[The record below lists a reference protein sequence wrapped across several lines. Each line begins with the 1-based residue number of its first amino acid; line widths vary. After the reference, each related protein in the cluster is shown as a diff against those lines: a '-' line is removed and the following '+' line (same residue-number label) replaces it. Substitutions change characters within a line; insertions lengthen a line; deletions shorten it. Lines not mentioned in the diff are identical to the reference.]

1 MAYSEHCQTSKIK
14 VFPKIVNSLELLDK
28 FKKKLRL
35 RYLREFWIRLLN
47 TPKKKNL
54 QKTSLRLLCPC
65 FTLISS
71 SRKLVKLTIL
81 TKHFKL
87 DTWQCPEYTPVI
99 SYLQGMKNSL
109 SSSHILD
116 RTSQGSFTS
125 ERDVFDLELFMFYLE
140 LFIFMFYLIF
150 YLYFLNITVYQ
161 TFWIRLALVA
171 KLDL

>member
-14 VFPKIVNSLELLDK
+14 IFPKIVNSLELLDS

-47 TPKKKNL
+47 TPKKNL
-54 QKTSLRLLCPC
+54 QKTSLHLLCPC
-65 FTLISS
+65 FALISS

-81 TKHFKL
+81 KKHSKL

-99 SYLQGMKNSL
+99 SYLQGMKNL
-109 SSSHILD
+109 PSSSLILD

-125 ERDVFDLELFMFYLE
+125 ERNIFDLELFMFYLVV
-140 LFIFMFYLIF
+140 
-150 YLYFLNITVYQ
+150 FLNYS
-161 TFWIRLALVA
+161 RLPDFLNKTCASS
-171 KLDL
+171 